1 MSRRAKRKSRAA
13 EPTAE
18 IPKVSHDVNS
28 KRRHIRLHMPLKVT
42 IDGVVHSVCDWS
54 LGGMQI
60 EDIDGLPGVGGRF
73 SADLAVPFNDF
84 SFTLTTT
91 CEVAWLD
98 LNGRRVG
105 CRFIDLKDGQIEILR
120 YLVDAFIAGK
130 VANVSGVLRLAAKG
144 QATPIDAGVTPH
156 LDPATPR
163 HVRTVRALRRTAFVG
178 AMAAAGILLSVLV
191 ANTLIS
197 RFLDVSSDL
206 GWVHARTVDV
216 QTSASGVVAGHVV
229 DAGETVRAGQPLF
242 EILDPEIEG
251 QLDVAIAEL
260 GEREEAVAGLKR
272 QLDARRAFFDEYVEL
287 AGVEERRAVAR
298 VKRAELNLSVAR
310 DKLERATIL
319 HGKGFLADRALE
331 DEENRHSQARLERQL
346 AEADL
351 SEARRNRR
359 LAEMGYIYPQRRVEG
374 DEPAEV
380 ARRIRLAEKAV
391 DVARARIDALLD
403 RQEQT
408 VVRSPCDC
416 LIEERIVI
424 EGEWLPRGA
433 VAFRLSE
440 AGGPRVVKALVPQE
454 SVGKLTIGHEARVA
468 LADRDEI
475 LTGRIVNVDRTPAAD
490 SGPVGIVRLGSRYGL
505 AEVTVNLDGLET
517 AHAGLPARL
526 VFPADLATLLPFPL
540 DRPTTTA
547 ARSNDRADGDQLG
560 GLGALAEAAR
570 TVLSLA
576 SR

>member
-1 MSRRAKRKSRAA
+1 MSRRAKRANKPAKPA
-13 EPTAE
+13 PAT
-18 IPKVSHDVNS
+18 PQVSHDVNS
-28 KRRHIRLHMPLKVT
+28 KRRHVRLHMPLTVT
-42 IDGVVHSVCDWS
+42 IDGVAHSVTDWS

-105 CRFIDLKDGQIEILR
+105 CRFIELKDGQIEILR

-130 VANVSGVLRLAAKG
+130 VANVAGVLRLAAKG
-144 QATPIDAGVTPH
+144 AATPVDRGATPH
-156 LDPATPR
+156 LDPPAPR
-163 HVRTVRALRRTAFVG
+163 HVRFGRALRRTVILG
-178 AMAAAGILLSVLV
+178 ATAVAGVVLLLLV
-191 ANTLIS
+191 ANSLIA
-197 RFLDVSSDL
+197 RFLDISSDL

-216 QTSASGVVAGHVV
+216 QTSASGVVSGHLA

-242 EILDPEIEG
+242 EILDSEIEG

-260 GEREEAVAGLKR
+260 GEREEEVAGLKR

-298 VKRAELNLSVAR
+298 VKRAELNLSVVL
-310 DKLERATIL
+310 DKLERAAIL

-359 LAEMGYIYPQRRVEG
+359 LAEMGYIFPQQRVEG
-374 DEPAEV
+374 DEPAEI

-403 RQEQT
+403 RQEQA

-416 LIEERIVI
+416 LVEERIVI
-424 EGEWLPRGA
+424 EGEWLARGA

-454 SVGKLTIGHEARVA
+454 SVGKLTIGHAARVA
-468 LADRDEI
+468 LADRDETV
-475 LTGRIVNVDRTPAAD
+475 TGRIVNVDRTPAAD
-490 SGPVGIVRLGSRYGL
+490 SGPAGITRLGSRYGL
-505 AEVTVNLDGLET
+505 AEVTVDLGGLET

-526 VFPADLATLLPFPL
+526 VFPADLAALLPFPL
-540 DRPTTTA
+540 ERPFTTA
-547 ARSNDRADGDQLG
+547 ARANDSADRDQLG

-570 TVLSLA
+570 VALSLA